1 MFSLHNEFTPLYPT
15 DPVLF
20 FNLRLSDTS
29 NNPSYSS
36 SQADIDKTNSDLTGL
51 IQSSIEDTCQ
61 CTLPSY
67 TLRGSMDLCDSQT
80 NCAIYT
86 GRLLGSDTASATEV
100 FKMVEDW
107 LATQNGSLLNGEL
120 SIDPDCPLRCFSPSD
135 PACSTPNNNP
145 PNDDDDDDDDDNNK
159 LTTVIIIILAS
170 SLVTMIICSI
180 IIICVM
186 CACRSHK
193 TKKEDPLSS
202 AIYTQP
208 LVKEDN
214 ERHYSVIVHKNPSY
228 DWYHGNNVRAEQNS
242 VELQNIVV
250 TNGNSHA
257 DQPSGMN
264 TDQQQVTQSI
274 YTMARSD
281 TLTSSGYVECH
292 TSSSTEYWNEN
303 ENGIP
308 KPTPSY
314 LSIIHAE

>member
-1 MFSLHNEFTPLYPT
+1 MSLCHYIYPI
-15 DPVLF
+15 DPVVF

-36 SQADIDKTNSDLTGL
+36 SQADIDKTNLDLTRL
-51 IQSSIEDTCQ
+51 MQSSIEDTCQ

-120 SIDPDCPLRCFSPSD
+120 SIDPDCPLRRFSPSD
-135 PACSTPNNNP
+135 PACSTPNNSP
-145 PNDDDDDDDDDNNK
+145 PSDDDDDGNDNDDETMM
-159 LTTVIIIILAS
+159 LIIILAS
-170 SLVTMIICSI
+170 LLVTVIICSI

-186 CACRSHK
+186 CACRSRK

-202 AIYTQP
+202 SIYAQP
-208 LVKEDN
+208 LVRGDN
-214 ERHYSVIVHKNPSY
+214 ERHYSVIVHDNPSY
-228 DWYHGNNVRAEQNS
+228 NRCHGNNVRTQQNS
-242 VELQNIVV
+242 VELQNIMV

-264 TDQQQVTQSI
+264 TYQQQVTQSI
-274 YTMARSD
+274 HTMVRPN
-281 TLTSSGYVECH
+281 TFTSSGYVECH
-292 TSSSTEYWNEN
+292 TSSSTEYRNEN

-314 LSIIHAE
+314 LSIVHTE

>member
-1 MFSLHNEFTPLYPT
+1 MSLRHYIYPI
-15 DPVLF
+15 DPVVF
-20 FNLRLSDTS
+20 FNLGLSDTS
-29 NNPSYSS
+29 NSPSYSS
-36 SQADIDKTNSDLTGL
+36 DIDNRNSDLTGL
-51 IQSSIEDTCQ
+51 IQSSIEDICQ

-120 SIDPDCPLRCFSPSD
+120 SIDPDCPLRRFSPSD
-135 PACSTPNNNP
+135 PACSTPNNSP
-145 PNDDDDDDDDDNNK
+145 PSDDDDDDDDDNNK

-202 AIYTQP
+202 ETYTQP

-214 ERHYSVIVHKNPSY
+214 ERHYSVIVRDNPSY
-228 DWYHGNNVRAEQNS
+228 DWCHGNNVRTQQNS
-242 VELQNIVV
+242 VELQNTAV

-257 DQPSGMN
+257 DQPS
-264 TDQQQVTQSI
+264 DQQVTQSI

-281 TLTSSGYVECH
+281 TFTSSGYVECH

-308 KPTPSY
+308 KPIPSY
-314 LSIIHAE
+314 LSIIHTE

>member
-1 MFSLHNEFTPLYPT
+1 MSLRHYIYPI
-15 DPVLF
+15 DPVVF
-20 FNLRLSDTS
+20 FNLGLSDTS
-29 NNPSYSS
+29 NSPSYSS
-36 SQADIDKTNSDLTGL
+36 DIDNRNSDLTGL

-67 TLRGSMDLCDSQT
+67 TLRGSMDLCKSQT

-120 SIDPDCPLRCFSPSD
+120 SIDPDCPLRRFSLSD
-135 PACSTPNNNP
+135 PACSTPNNSP
-145 PNDDDDDDDDDNNK
+145 PSDDDDDDNNK

-202 AIYTQP
+202 GTYTQP

-214 ERHYSVIVHKNPSY
+214 ERHYSVIVRDNPSY
-228 DWYHGNNVRAEQNS
+228 DWCHSNNVRTQQNS
-242 VELQNIVV
+242 VELQNTAV

-257 DQPSGMN
+257 DQPS
-264 TDQQQVTQSI
+264 DQQQVTQLI

-281 TLTSSGYVECH
+281 TFTSSGYVECH
-292 TSSSTEYWNEN
+292 TSSSTEYGNEN

-308 KPTPSY
+308 KPIPSY
-314 LSIIHAE
+314 ISIVHTE

>member
-1 MFSLHNEFTPLYPT
+1 MSLRHYIYPI
-15 DPVLF
+15 DPVVF

-29 NNPSYSS
+29 SNPSYS

-67 TLRGSMDLCDSQT
+67 TLRGSMDMCDSQT

-107 LATQNGSLLNGEL
+107 LATQNGSLLDGEL
-120 SIDPDCPLRCFSPSD
+120 SIDPDCPLRRFSPSD
-135 PACSTPNNNP
+135 PACSTPNNSP
-145 PNDDDDDDDDDNNK
+145 PSDDDDDDNNK

-170 SLVTMIICSI
+170 SLVTVIICSI

-186 CACRSHK
+186 CACRSRK
-193 TKKEDPLSS
+193 AKKEDPLSS
-202 AIYTQP
+202 ATYAQP

-214 ERHYSVIVHKNPSY
+214 ERHYSVIVHDNPSY
-228 DWYHGNNVRAEQNS
+228 DQCHGNNVRTKQNS
-242 VELQNIVV
+242 VELQNIMV

-257 DQPSGMN
+257 DQPS
-264 TDQQQVTQSI
+264 DQQQVTQSI
-274 YTMARSD
+274 YTMIPSD
-281 TLTSSGYVECH
+281 TFTSSGYVEYH

-314 LSIIHAE
+314 LSIIRTE